1 VDKIASSDD
10 SDARASSLSLARAR
24 DARRVGAGRRA
35 RANGAPANGASAGD
49 MVDASKSG
57 DCARA

>member
-24 DARRVGAGRRA
+24 DARRVDAGRRA
-35 RANGAPANGASAGD
+35 RANGASANGASAGD